1 MKTQVEE
8 IKAKWQSIGP
18 VPRESSTD
26 IWDRFCSATD
36 SIDQKRAELD
46 PNFANELNQNA
57 EKKQAIIELAKESS
71 QKENWKEATSEL
83 IEQQADWKKV
93 GRAGTTDSQLW
104 KEFREICDDFFTRKK
119 DHYEILEQNRIN
131 NLDEK
136 KEILEEAKQ
145 LSFEDSTPET
155 QRMMKQLRY
164 RWREIGPVPRK
175 YANTIWDE
183 FNEYSN
189 KILGEVEP
197 KKEIQS

>member
-1 MKTQVEE
+1 MTFLH
-8 IKAKWQSIGP
+8 A
-18 VPRESSTD
+18 
-26 IWDRFCSATD
+26 
-36 SIDQKRAELD
+36 
-46 PNFANELNQNA
+46 
-57 EKKQAIIELAKESS
+57 
-71 QKENWKEATSEL
+71 
-83 IEQQADWKKV
+83 
-93 GRAGTTDSQLW
+93 
-104 KEFREICDDFFTRKK
+104 KK

-131 NLDEK
+131 NLDDK

-183 FNEYSN
+183 FNEFSN

-197 KKEIQS
+197 KKEIKS